1 VTLQF
6 FCPAWLSCWT
16 DHIALHVLAAS
27 VLPLADHKVLVLH
40 VVCCCSFLQR
50 LDDFRSWAQLGFLAC
65 PSALQGV
72 NAQNL
77 LSALLRDS
85 FLLPVYGDVVLPLHS
100 MFQHHVTP
108 ALEQLVNLL
117 LDSSANKATKQQQ
130 LLEARQ
136 LVGRCYQAAV
146 DSAEA
151 EHAARRRYICR
162 VLQDM
167 LACLEVRAVGSTQ
180 LQT

>member
-1 VTLQF
+1 
-6 FCPAWLSCWT
+6 
-16 DHIALHVLAAS
+16 
-27 VLPLADHKVLVLH
+27 
-40 VVCCCSFLQR
+40 VCCCSFLQR

-65 PSALQGV
+65 PAALQGV

-108 ALEQLVNLL
+108 ALEQLVNVL

-130 LLEARQ
+130 LQEARQ

-146 DSAEA
+146 DGAEA

-167 LACLEVRAVGSTQ
+167 LACLEVRATCSTQ
-180 LQT
+180 LWVCH